1 MQKKIKLGI
10 TQGDINGVSYEI
22 FLKTFQDNRILEFC
36 TPIIYGSPKVSAYY
50 RKALD
55 IQNFNFNTIADAD
68 EAIDKKTNLINCLD
82 DNVRVELGKASE
94 LGAEAAFISLE
105 QASTDL
111 KNGKIDALITN
122 PVNVN
127 LINTIKPEFSGN
139 KSYLS
144 KKFEVSENLL
154 FYVSEKM
161 RIGVVA
167 EDIPFTEI
175 TSHITQENIIK
186 KLKALNHSLQQDFKI
201 QKPKIAVLS
210 LNPNIEKNKA
220 SKEEQEIILPAINK
234 VKNEENI
241 LAIGTV
247 SADVFFSSED
257 IDKFDA
263 VLAMYYDQG
272 ISPFKAINFGG
283 INYFAGFPN
292 VIIEPDYDLGYSIA
306 GMGKATENSFRETIY
321 MAKEIFNN
329 RILHK
334 NLTINP
340 LKSHEEG

>member
-36 TPIIYGSPKVSAYY
+36 TPIIYGSPKVAAYY

-55 IQNFNFNTIADAD
+55 IQNFNFNTIANAD
-68 EAIDKKTNLINCLD
+68 EAVDKKANLINCLD

-94 LGAEAAFISLE
+94 LGAEVAFVSLE
-105 QASTDL
+105 QASNDL
-111 KNGKIDALITN
+111 KNQKIDALITN
-122 PVNVN
+122 PLNVN
-127 LINTIKPEFSGN
+127 MLRSIKPEFSGN
-139 KSYLS
+139 KDYLS

-167 EDIPFTEI
+167 EDIPFAEI

-186 KLKALNHSLQQDFKI
+186 KLKALNYSLQQDFKI

-210 LNPNIEKNKA
+210 LNPNIEKNKV

-234 VKNEENI
+234 AKNEENI

-306 GMGKATENSFRETIY
+306 GMGKASEDSFRETIY
-321 MAKEIFNN
+321 MAREIFNN

-340 LKSHEEG
+340 LKTNEEG

>member
-22 FLKTFQDNRILEFC
+22 FFKTFQDNRILEFC
-36 TPIIYGSPKVSAYY
+36 TPVIYGSPKVAAYY

-55 IQNFNFNTIADAD
+55 IQNFNFNTIISAD
-68 EAIDKKTNLINCLD
+68 EAIDKKANLINCLD
-82 DNVRVELGKASE
+82 DNVRVELGKESE
-94 LGAEAAFISLE
+94 SGAEAAFISLE
-105 QASTDL
+105 KASDDL

-122 PVNVN
+122 PLNVN
-127 LINTIKPEFSGN
+127 ILNSIKPEFKGN
-139 KSYLS
+139 KDYLS

-154 FYVSEKM
+154 FYISEKM

-167 EDIPFTEI
+167 EDIPFAEI
-175 TSHITQENIIK
+175 ASHITQENIVR

-210 LNPNIEKNKA
+210 LNPNIEKNK
-220 SKEEQEIILPAINK
+220 SNKEEQEIILPAINK
-234 VKNEENI
+234 AKNEENI

-247 SADVFFSSED
+247 SADTFFSSED

-272 ISPFKAINFGG
+272 ISPFKAMNFGG
-283 INYFAGFPN
+283 INYFAGFSN
-292 VIIEPDYDLGYSIA
+292 IIIEPDYNLGYTIA
-306 GMGKATENSFRETIY
+306 GMGKASEDSFRETIY

-329 RILHK
+329 QILYKELISNSLK
-334 NLTINP
+334 NY
-340 LKSHEEG
+340 EEQ